1 MSLSCISSKRV
12 LFSFTLLLCAW
23 SLCIHASVHHYSGE
37 MFVNKGN
44 AFVVH
49 GGSEGIRSSNAD
61 RNGADADSS
70 TNADSYIRFEKI
82 TFRRP
87 EEFSNFSSGPLHAIV
102 FEVEDREMVGGSA
115 YGGQRAICCTVDL
128 AKLGVCSEGEVI
140 YRPSSKNSGW
150 PQVYG
155 VSFNKDEQ
163 VATLATK
170 SIQITKTGMYNLYF
184 IHCDP
189 KLQNVVVEGKTIWKN
204 PSGYLPGRMAP
215 LMKFYLYMSFAYV
228 LLGIFWFSQYARF
241 WKEVFP
247 LQNCITVVITL
258 GMFEMAMWYFE
269 FAEFN
274 QTGIRPTGITMWAV
288 TFGVV
293 KRTIARLILLM
304 VSMGYGVVRP
314 TLGGL
319 TSKVLM
325 LGLTFF
331 LASEVLEL
339 VENVGAVSDLSGK
352 ARLFL
357 VLPVA
362 ILDAF
367 FILWIFTSLSATL
380 SKLQARR
387 LTTKLD
393 IYRKFTNAL
402 AVTVIVSVGWMCYEL
417 YFKSNDIYNEQWQNA
432 WIIPAFW
439 QILSFSLLCVICA
452 LWAPSQ
458 NSMRYAYSED
468 AHEEFDKD
476 DTNLTLIRPSPIS
489 SPSKDVRTV
498 PDVKPLR
505 GSDNPVGDLEEDKTA

>member
-12 LFSFTLLLCAW
+12 LFFFTLLLCAW

-37 MFVNKGN
+37 IFVNKGN

-155 VSFNKDEQ
+155 ISFNKDEQ

-204 PSGYLPGRMAP
+204 PSGYLPDELEKPEPSPPPPPPPPSMTNTPNSSDATRQQKDNQPKFVGFSNNTMNKGEFRRPPSPEPATAQMTIFYAGKVLVYDDFPNERAKEIMALADKGSRSATTITAP
-215 LMKFYLYMSFAYV
+215 TAIPTKFGSDLEKPNNNNSPA
-228 LLGIFWFSQYARF
+228 I
-241 WKEVFP
+241 EP
-247 LQNCITVVITL
+247 NVVAKTQAPVPAKPAPEQQRKPQPEAKNSSDL
-258 GMFEMAMWYFE
+258 
-269 FAEFN
+269 
-274 QTGIRPTGITMWAV
+274 P
-288 TFGVV
+288 
-293 KRTIARLILLM
+293 IARRASLHRFLEKRKDRAVARAPYQMNQQLEATFKA
-304 VSMGYGVVRP
+304 SGSSSANEP
-314 TLGGL
+314 GL
-319 TSKVLM
+319 EP
-325 LGLTFF
+325 GP
-331 LASEVLEL
+331 VLEAEAEEGFPSHL
-339 VENVGAVSDLSGK
+339 DL
-352 ARLFL
+352 
-357 VLPVA
+357 
-362 ILDAF
+362 
-367 FILWIFTSLSATL
+367 
-380 SKLQARR
+380 
-387 LTTKLD
+387 
-393 IYRKFTNAL
+393 
-402 AVTVIVSVGWMCYEL
+402 
-417 YFKSNDIYNEQWQNA
+417 
-432 WIIPAFW
+432 
-439 QILSFSLLCVICA
+439 
-452 LWAPSQ
+452 
-458 NSMRYAYSED
+458 
-468 AHEEFDKD
+468 
-476 DTNLTLIRPSPIS
+476 NL
-489 SPSKDVRTV
+489 
-498 PDVKPLR
+498 
-505 GSDNPVGDLEEDKTA
+505 